1 MEACKYSLSSI
12 ISKMRQLYMLY
23 AFSLGGWTSGERPKR
38 LGHKGL
44 EIILHRRPAWTPKLL
59 LGIKIESYCV
69 KHEAPLKFTL
79 GAYSTGSSAY
89 SLLYAV
95 PTSMKLT
102 RFEFLS
108 FSTHP
113 NTHTHKWFCPHGSY
127 PPLSRN
133 TNESMTH
140 ICTWCSIFGKK
151 IIFYLMSHSK
161 QASHTCGSTYCEI
174 LVAYFLV
181 KRK

>member
-113 NTHTHKWFCPHGSY
+113 NTPTQMVNFVLMEAL
-127 PPLSRN
+127 PLYQ
-133 TNESMTH
+133 E
-140 ICTWCSIFGKK
+140 IP
-151 IIFYLMSHSK
+151 MS
-161 QASHTCGSTYCEI
+161 Q
-174 LVAYFLV
+174 
-181 KRK
+181 